1 MITLVLSRIAFEGR
15 HGVSESERS
24 SLRTF
29 EVDLEIDS
37 PLDKAQT
44 SDNLDDTIDYR
55 EVAEMVVNLGTVETH
70 HLIES
75 LGQRLLDVLADRFP
89 MASFRM
95 ELRKLNPPACPG
107 HPAYAAVRMSRR
119 AAQ

>member
-1 MITLVLSRIAFEGR
+1 
-15 HGVSESERS
+15 
-24 SLRTF
+24 
-29 EVDLEIDS
+29 
-37 PLDKAQT
+37 
-44 SDNLDDTIDYR
+44 
-55 EVAEMVVNLGTVETH
+55 
-70 HLIES
+70 
-75 LGQRLLDVLADRFP
+75 LDVLADRFP